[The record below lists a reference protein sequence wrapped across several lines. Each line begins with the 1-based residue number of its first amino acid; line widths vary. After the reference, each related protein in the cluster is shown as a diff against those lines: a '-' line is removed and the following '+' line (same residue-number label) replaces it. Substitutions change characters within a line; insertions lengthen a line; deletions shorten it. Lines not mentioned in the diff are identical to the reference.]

1 MDPLV
6 VDVTSDR
13 TSGRKLKPSA
23 PYVEES
29 ALIQQGYT
37 LIAGLDEVGR
47 GPLAGPVVAGVVIL
61 PTNPTGD
68 WLAGIRDSKQLTAA
82 QREDA
87 SGRIITNALGCATGI
102 VSAEEID
109 EIGIVTATN
118 LAMER
123 ALNSLPLLPQFL
135 LLDAFPLPNVDIPQK
150 AIVKG
155 DSKSL
160 SIAAASIVAKV
171 TRDSLMVEMDDLY
184 PGYGFAGHKG
194 YGSADHIRRIKEVG
208 PCPIHRYS
216 FAPIRTSGHT
226 R

>member
-1 MDPLV
+1 MDVKDELNQSERPR
-6 VDVTSDR
+6 SR
-13 TSGRKLKPSA
+13 TLKPSA
-23 PYVEES
+23 PYVEEL
-29 ALIQQGYT
+29 ALIQLGYT

-68 WLAGIRDSKQLTAA
+68 WFAGIRDSKQLTAA
-82 QREDA
+82 QREDS
-87 SGRIITNALGCATGI
+87 SGRITTNALGCATGI

-109 EIGIVTATN
+109 EIGIVPATN
-118 LAMER
+118 LAMEK
-123 ALNSLPLLPQFL
+123 ALHSLALLPQFL
-135 LLDAFPLPNVDIPQK
+135 LLDAFPLPSVDIPQK
-150 AIVKG
+150 AILKG

-171 TRDSLMVEMDDLY
+171 TRDSLMVEMDDRY

-194 YGSADHIRRIKEVG
+194 YGSADHIRRIAEVG

-216 FAPIRTSGHT
+216 FAPIRTSGHI